1 MMCDILKI
9 WEGLMDIS
17 DKIIKLRKK
26 NTMSREALASR
37 MGVDRSVVERW
48 EKGLLVPDKIQ
59 IRKLGQIF
67 EVEPSYLANN
77 RADDDRTLIKGL
89 IIYLDHITKG
99 HKRAV
104 VLTAVVSLV
113 VAFLFL
119 LLAIRLQSTSCSVI
133 SVITVLVSCISFIF
147 YGRNKKR

>member
-1 MMCDILKI
+1 
-9 WEGLMDIS
+9 MDIS